1 MLSPPLTVDSSESSS
16 GSSKESSSAKL
27 SPQQQQQ
34 QQPWCG
40 KPEML
45 PFLSLC
51 SRYPGSPWAGL
62 LQQTIKEKQQSMAAA
77 AAAASGEI
85 FGPFRIFNFL
95 RSFFRSMYLS
105 CWAKKNRHYKD
116 RSARVSEQRLTQS
129 KYQGYFFF
137 SPNGVRT
144 GTAFLSSAKK
154 YNNDRVKM
162 TLSRLSFFL
171 RRNQF
176 RHPPPNPILLLCLVP
191 HQRHLRIIRLSCLPS
206 SVSTEIGGRR
216 PSLRQPNLQAEP
228 VLPLAGKQQC

>member
-1 MLSPPLTVDSSESSS
+1 MQFKTIPVIHSPLLINATLFLLAGTDSLNGMLSPPLTVDSSESSS

-129 KYQGYFFF
+129 KYQGYFF
-137 SPNGVRT
+137 SLLMAT
-144 GTAFLSSAKK
+144 ELA
-154 YNNDRVKM
+154 
-162 TLSRLSFFL
+162 L
-171 RRNQF
+171 R
-176 RHPPPNPILLLCLVP
+176 
-191 HQRHLRIIRLSCLPS
+191 S
-206 SVSTEIGGRR
+206 
-216 PSLRQPNLQAEP
+216 
-228 VLPLAGKQQC
+228 